1 MLFDLLSPKKF
12 DSMFG
17 LRSVEQIKAEAK
29 GKAEKK
35 EDSTLR
41 CADCSCVIDGNPNL
55 AGDLGHDDDYGP
67 VPVVGICDDC
77 LEDRRR

>member
-1 MLFDLLSPKKF
+1 MFDLLSPKKF
-12 DSMFG
+12 DSLFG
-17 LRSVEQIKAEAK
+17 LKTVEQIKAEAK
-29 GKAEKK
+29 AKAEKR
-35 EDSTLR
+35 EASTLR
-41 CADCSCVIDGNPNL
+41 CADCNCIIEGNPNL

>member
-1 MLFDLLSPKKF
+1 MFDLLSPKKF
-12 DSMFG
+12 DSLFG
-17 LRSVEQIKAEAK
+17 LKSVDQIKAEAK
-29 GKAEKK
+29 AKAEK
-35 EDSTLR
+35 TLR
-41 CADCSCVIDGNPNL
+41 CADCNCIIEGNPNL